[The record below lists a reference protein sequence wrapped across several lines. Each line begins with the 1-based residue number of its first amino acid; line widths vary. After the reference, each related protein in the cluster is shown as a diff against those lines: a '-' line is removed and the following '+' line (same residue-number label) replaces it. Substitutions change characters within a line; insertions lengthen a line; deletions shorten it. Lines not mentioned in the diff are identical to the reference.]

1 MTTLKK
7 HGIFRILSPLHSHQ
21 KHVCQAQINQQN
33 TISLNEH
40 SNFSNVF
47 ALFQVFHHYQS
58 LQQIYI
64 YKFVKMSFF
73 GKNFNIFLEQL
84 EKHFDRQKLF

>member
-1 MTTLKK
+1 MTTLKN
-7 HGIFRILSPLHSHQ
+7 HASFRILSPLHSHQ

-40 SNFSNVF
+40 SKFSNVF

-58 LQQIYI
+58 LQQMYI
-64 YKFVKMSFF
+64 YKFVEMNL
-73 GKNFNIFLEQL
+73 KNKKSRYFLSN
-84 EKHFDRQKLF
+84 

>member
-7 HGIFRILSPLHSHQ
+7 TSFKIMFPLHSHQ

-33 TISLNEH
+33 TISFNEH

-47 ALFQVFHHYQS
+47 ALFQVFHPYQS
-58 LQQIYI
+58 LQQMYI
-64 YKFVKMSFF
+64 YKFVKM
-73 GKNFNIFLEQL
+73 NFLEKNSKYFL
-84 EKHFDRQKLF
+84 SN